1 MTTKAEVWR
10 QRLAACRASGQSMAA
25 YCRAQGWPY
34 AQCIYWQ
41 RRLSQRAL
49 GLVPIQVAP
58 STPSTPGAA
67 TEVTRGSALA
77 VELQL
82 PGALLRIRGVTVA
95 DVTALV
101 RSLAC

>member
-10 QRLAACRASGQSMAA
+10 QRLAACRASKQSMAA

-49 GLVPIQVAP
+49 GLIPIQVAP
-58 STPSTPGAA
+58 STHGATTLVA
-67 TEVTRGSALA
+67 DGSGLA
-77 VELQL
+77 VELRL

-101 RSLAC
+101 RSLSC